1 MEQEIQ
7 DRFNGEILAEARRR
21 YGITVDQIEAL
32 DGFESFI
39 FEYQKDGRDY
49 ILRLGHS
56 RRRSPEM
63 IHGEVDWIN
72 YLAAGG
78 AGVARAVLSE
88 SGNLVEEIDDE
99 KDGQFLGT
107 AFVKAPG
114 GPAHPQGLWHEPLFV
129 PYGRL
134 IGRIHK
140 LSKTYRPR
148 DPAWR
153 RPSWDDPTMQYA
165 HIYLSKAQTAVLSCY
180 RDLMSHLQSLPME
193 PVGYGMIHQDAHAG
207 NFYVD
212 NDYQITLFDFDDCVY
227 GHFVY
232 DIAMV
237 MFYAITNHPDPVEML
252 NKLWPLFMQGYAE
265 ENELDPAWLPEII
278 HFMKLR
284 EIDLYAVLFDMFGD
298 KPSGDGWIDGFM
310 NGRQELI
317 TSQPYVN
324 FEFSLD

>member
-7 DRFNGEILAEARRR
+7 DRFNDAILAEARRR
-21 YGITVDQIEAL
+21 YDIAADQIEIL

-39 FEYQKDGRDY
+39 FEYQKNGRDY

-78 AGVARAVLSE
+78 AGVARAVLSQN
-88 SGNLVEEIDDE
+88 GNLVEAIADE
-99 KDGQFLGT
+99 KDGQFLAT
-107 AFVKAPG
+107 AFVKAAG

-140 LSKTYRPR
+140 LSKAYRPG

-153 RPSWDDPTMQYA
+153 RPTWDDPTMQYA
-165 HIYLSKAQTAVLSCY
+165 HIYLPQAQTAVLACY
-180 RDLMSHLQSLPME
+180 NELMSHLQSLPMAPE
-193 PVGYGMIHQDAHAG
+193 GYGMIHQDVHAG

-237 MFYAITNHPDPVEML
+237 MFYAITNHPEPVKML
-252 NKLWPLFMQGYAE
+252 NELWPLFMQGYAQ
-265 ENELDPAWLPEII
+265 ENKLDAAWLPEII

-284 EIDLYAVLFDMFGD
+284 EIDLFAVLYDMFGD
-298 KPSGDGWIDGFM
+298 KLSGNGWIDTFM
-310 NGRQELI
+310 NGRQDLI
-317 TSQPYVN
+317 INHPYVN